1 MKIKSLTLL
10 LLLMLLPLEILCKDF
25 VVVIDA
31 GHGGKDP
38 GSMGRKGREKNIN
51 LSVALKVG
59 TLISQN
65 FRDVTVKYT
74 RSTDKFVPLNRRAE
88 IANNAN
94 ADLFISIHTNALPR
108 RKSHF
113 RGTETYTLGLART
126 KENLEVAQQENSV
139 ILIEDDYKERYAGF
153 NPRSAE
159 SYIIFEFIQDNN
171 MKESVE
177 LAKLIQHQFSRH
189 AKRVDR
195 GVKQAGFLVLR
206 QTTMPSVLVEL
217 GYISNP
223 DEERYLLSKSGQ
235 DALARSIY
243 NAFVS
248 YKRGIGTGNRPDPAP
263 MVDTPSDDDDN
274 DLPAD
279 DGPTD
284 DDQRIDDSS
293 DQGDI
298 VFKIQIMATPTRLKP
313 NDRRFKGLKP
323 ISFYKEG
330 KLYKYMVGNSK
341 NPNEI
346 QRELKQVAR
355 KFKGAFVVAF
365 KGDKKMDYKKAVQE
379 IRRRK

>member
-10 LLLMLLPLEILCKDF
+10 SLLLLLPLEILCKDF

-38 GSMGRKGREKNIN
+38 GSIGRKGREKNIN

-59 TLISQN
+59 ALISQSFN
-65 FRDVTVKYT
+65 DVTVKYT
-74 RSTDKFVPLNRRAE
+74 RSTDKFVALGRRAE

-139 ILIEDDYKERYAGF
+139 ILIEEDYKERYAGF

-177 LAKLIQHQFSRH
+177 LAKLIQSQFRRY
-189 AKRVDR
+189 ANRVDR

-235 DALARSIY
+235 DALARSICQ
-243 NAFVS
+243 AFVA
-248 YKRGIGTGNRPDPAP
+248 YRKGVGHGTRPNPAP
-263 MVDTPSDDDDN
+263 AVEAPPNDDD
-274 DLPAD
+274 LLAD
-279 DGPTD
+279 DEPTAG
-284 DDQRIDDSS
+284 RHIDDSS
-293 DQGDI
+293 VEGDI

-313 NDRRFKGLKP
+313 NDKSFKGLGP
-323 ISFYKEG
+323 VSFYKEG
-330 KLYKYMVGNSK
+330 KLYKYTVGSSR
-341 NPNEI
+341 NPNEM
-346 QRELKQVAR
+346 QKELKQVSR
-355 KFKGAFVVAF
+355 KFKGAFIVAF
-365 KGDKKMDYKKAVQE
+365 KGDKKVDYQKAVQE
-379 IRRRK
+379 SRRRR